1 VVVQGGH
8 CLGFNLARVLVLRQ
22 GWRQICLAA
31 EAGPERA
38 RGVLVRIAIPDLIS
52 NSYFPAIAA
61 DQLGLFKAEGLDL
74 RLELLFPVTSAML
87 ALREG
92 DLDFVVGTASATLT
106 AFPDW
111 RGARL
116 LAAVAQRMYWFLV
129 LRADLNV
136 SRGNV
141 QAVRGLRIG
150 AAPGVD
156 VGLKRLLRAVGID
169 PERDVS
175 IAPVPGASAGG
186 VSFGVT
192 AAQALAD
199 GQLDGFWANGMGAA
213 VAVRRGV
220 GTMVLDVRRGDGPPD
235 AADYTFPAL
244 VTRED
249 LIEQQPQAVSGAI
262 RAIIRAQQAL
272 RANPSLATQIG
283 ERVFPPMEAAL
294 IGELISRDLPYYDPA
309 ISHTSFDGLTR
320 FAIDMGLLSRAVP
333 YDDVVAGQFQ
343 HLWRM

>member
-1 VVVQGGH
+1 
-8 CLGFNLARVLVLRQ
+8 
-22 GWRQICLAA
+22 
-31 EAGPERA
+31 
-38 RGVLVRIAIPDLIS
+38 VRIAIPDLIS

-61 DQLGLFKAEGLDL
+61 DRLGLFAAEGLDL
-74 RLELLFPVTSAML
+74 RLELLFPVTSAMQ
-87 ALREG
+87 ALRDGE
-92 DLDFVVGTASATLT
+92 LDFVVGTASATLS
-106 AFPDW
+106 AFPEW

-136 SRGNV
+136 ARGAV

-156 VGLKRLLRAVGID
+156 IGLKRLLREVGID

-175 IAPVPGASAGG
+175 IAPVPGAVSGG
-186 VSFGVT
+186 VSFGLT

-199 GQLDGFWANGMGAA
+199 GKLDGFWANGMGAA

-220 GTMVLDVRRGDGPPD
+220 GSIVLDVRRGEGPPG
-235 AADYTFPAL
+235 AEDYTFPAL

-249 LIEQQPQAVSGAI
+249 MISQQPEAVAAAI
-262 RAIIRAQQAL
+262 RGIIRAQQAL
-272 RANPSLATQIG
+272 RVDPALATQIG
-283 ERVFPPMEAAL
+283 ELVFPPMEAEL
-294 IGELISRDLPYYDPA
+294 IGELIRRDVPYYDPT
-309 ISHTSFDGLTR
+309 ISYATFDGLTR
-320 FAIDMGLLSRAVP
+320 FAIDMELLSHPVP
-333 YDDVVAGQFQ
+333 YEDVIAVEFQ

>member
-1 VVVQGGH
+1 
-8 CLGFNLARVLVLRQ
+8 
-22 GWRQICLAA
+22 
-31 EAGPERA
+31 
-38 RGVLVRIAIPDLIS
+38 VRIAIPDLIS

-61 DQLGLFKAEGLDL
+61 DQLGLFSAEGLDL
-74 RLELLFPVTSAML
+74 RLELLFPVTTAMQ
-87 ALREG
+87 ALHDR

-106 AFPDW
+106 SFPDW

-129 LRADLNV
+129 LRSDLNV

-156 VGLKRLLRAVGID
+156 IGLKRLLRAVGID
-169 PERDVS
+169 PEREVS
-175 IAPVPGASAGG
+175 IAPVPGAAAGG

-199 GQLDGFWANGMGAA
+199 GDLDGFWANGMGAA

-220 GTMVLDVRRGDGPPD
+220 GTIVLDVRRGDGPPG
-235 AADYTFPAL
+235 ATDYTFPAL

-249 LIEQQPQAVSGAI
+249 VIARQPRAVAGAI
-262 RAIIRAQQAL
+262 RGIIRAHQAL
-272 RANPSLATQIG
+272 RADPSVATQIAQ
-283 ERVFPPMEAAL
+283 RVFPPMEAEL
-294 IGELISRDLPYYDPA
+294 IGELIRRDVPYYDPA
-309 ISHTSFDGLTR
+309 ISHATFDGLTR
-320 FAIDMGLLSRAVP
+320 FAMDVGLLSRAVP
-333 YDDVVAGQFQ
+333 YDDVVARQFQ